1 MIQSTGHPGIGL
13 VMPDPDYEP
22 DYVRLAN
29 AIRTKIR
36 SGVLA
41 AGEKLPSRTALMAEY
56 EVASGTVDTAMVLLR
71 SEGYVIGRQG
81 KGRFVA
87 EGKADLTTESR
98 PPDD

>member
-1 MIQSTGHPGIGL
+1 
-13 VMPDPDYEP
+13 MPEPDYEP

-36 SGVLA
+36 TGVLS
-41 AGEKLPSRTALMAEY
+41 AGDKLPSRSELMAEY
-56 EVASGTVDTAMVLLR
+56 GVASGTVDTAMVLLR

-87 EGKADLTTESR
+87 EGKDDQR
-98 PPDD
+98 PE

>member
-1 MIQSTGHPGIGL
+1 MIESLGHPGIGSL
-13 VMPDPDYEP
+13 MPDPDYEP

-36 SGVLA
+36 TGVLG
-41 AGEKLPSRTALMAEY
+41 AGDKLPTKVELMAEY
-56 EVASGTVDTAMVLLR
+56 SVSAGTVDTAMVLLR

-87 EGKADLTTESR
+87 DGKDDQR
-98 PPDD
+98 PPD